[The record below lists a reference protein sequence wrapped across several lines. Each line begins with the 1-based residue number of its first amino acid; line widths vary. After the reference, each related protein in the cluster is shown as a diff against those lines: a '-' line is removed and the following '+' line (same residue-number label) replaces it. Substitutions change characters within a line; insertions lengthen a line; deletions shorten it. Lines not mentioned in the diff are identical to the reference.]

1 LIFLHYTA
9 KLEIY
14 IDQYDDLFRVL
25 LKTTSEL
32 ENQRVLNIKIESE
45 VEEQAS
51 LNTDIQKV
59 VDESLKETNRT
70 KVLHKLAQV
79 TFQELDQEKI
89 TLESKKAEYVQ
100 RIKVIRDVELLVLR
114 REIESADKT
123 LISLKVELDVVKKRY
138 GKGEKANKALY
149 NLIHF
154 NNVST
159 RNLSQELRQYED
171 ESQQQK
177 EEIRI
182 ILQEKD
188 QFEHNVEI
196 ENQK

>member
-1 LIFLHYTA
+1 L
-9 KLEIY
+9 
-14 IDQYDDLFRVL
+14 R
-25 LKTTSEL
+25 TTSEL

-45 VEEQAS
+45 VEEQTN